1 MKSIKR
7 KHIPVAILAAG
18 IIFTAANFFGEK
30 ATAKILEQTDFCLS
44 VAVMD
49 KTYEFHYPEID
60 FSEGRLYLK
69 NAEEVVDGIYYDTLT
84 SAVNADLECF
94 PEREFPFVYKSEK
107 VGLGVDKTALL
118 RKIERALD
126 EKTANVSADKFVEVL
141 PKVTEAEL
149 RETTKKRGEFSTS
162 YASSQ
167 QKRKSNV
174 KLASSLISFY
184 ELDAGA
190 EFSFNEAIGK
200 RTEERGFTTAKVI
213 ENGKFVEGVGGGVC
227 QVSSTVYNCALL
239 SGLSVTERHRH
250 SLAVSYVEPSF
261 DAMVSY
267 GYADLKFQNDTS
279 SPVYIVTY
287 ADGNEITVRIYGEEN
302 CCRYERISLVNQL
315 IEPLSEEIV
324 YTEELADGEKKAM
337 VIPKYGIKSAGFI
350 EVYRNDKLIE
360 RRMLGTDE
368 YSPLRG
374 ITLVGRK
381 RNNDFAT

>member
-1 MKSIKR
+1 MKKKFLFGAATLMFACALFCGGTFTAEAEMPFYGLNPKPLVERSVFCTFYGNSSIERKHNISLAVKSING
-7 KHIPVAILAAG
+7 VL
-18 IIFTAANFFGEK
+18 
-30 ATAKILEQTDFCLS
+30 
-44 VAVMD
+44 
-49 KTYEFHYPEID
+49 
-60 FSEGRLYLK
+60 
-69 NAEEVVDGIYYDTLT
+69 VDIG
-84 SAVNADLECF
+84 
-94 PEREFPFVYKSEK
+94 
-107 VGLGVDKTALL
+107 G
-118 RKIERALD
+118 
-126 EKTANVSADKFVEVL
+126 
-141 PKVTEAEL
+141 
-149 RETTKKRGEFSTS
+149 
-162 YASSQ
+162 
-167 QKRKSNV
+167 
-174 KLASSLISFY
+174 
-184 ELDAGA
+184 
-190 EFSFNEAIGK
+190 EFSFN
-200 RTEERGFTTAKVI
+200 RTVGRRTKERGYRQAKIIV
-213 ENGKFVEGVGGGVC
+213 GDGFVEGTGGGVC

-239 SGLSVTERHRH
+239 SGLNVTERHRH

-302 CCRYERISLVNQL
+302 CCRYKRISLVNQL
-315 IEPLSEEIV
+315 IEPLSEEII